1 VSEAREAA
9 VTATVAPAAAPP
21 ATAGTREVAWIG
33 LFVLLKLA
41 VQALG
46 MHSYG
51 YFRDELYYLIC
62 ARHLAWGYVDQPPF
76 SIAVLALTTHLIGS
90 SLLAIRI
97 VPALFGAACVG
108 LTGWITRSMGGGRF
122 AQALAMT
129 AVIAAPVHLAIAQ
142 YYSMNAI
149 ELLLW
154 PLAATAL
161 ARALARR
168 GTRDW
173 LLFGL
178 ALALGLLNKISMLWF
193 VFGAGVG
200 LLLSRE
206 RRVLAGPGPWLALAL
221 AIALQLPHALW
232 QAAHGWPMLEFMRGA
247 AGGKMVAVGVLD
259 FVRSQ
264 VLLMNPLAAPLW
276 ITGLIVLLRAR
287 RDPADRVQ
295 GVLFATVA
303 VILIAAGKSRASY
316 LSPAY
321 PVLFAAGAAA
331 FERAFSSGWRRVL
344 RPAAIG
350 LIALGGLALL
360 PLALPMLPEA
370 AFVGYLERL
379 GLRAGGE
386 EHHRYGELPQQYADM
401 HGWRAMADTVG
412 SVVATLSAEDRA
424 HAVIY
429 AQNYGEASAVNFFRP
444 DLPPCVSGHNNYWLW
459 GPGPPGTTL
468 VVILGGRSL
477 DHLRSFVRVDS
488 VAMFHAPWVMPYE
501 DSLGVFVCREPRAPI
516 PELWKRTRNYN

>member
-1 VSEAREAA
+1 MSEGH
-9 VTATVAPAAAPP
+9 ATGASG
-21 ATAGTREVAWIG
+21 TGGTRGLAWIG

-46 MHSYG
+46 IRGYG

-62 ARHLAWGYVDQPPF
+62 ARHLAWGYVDQPPL
-76 SIAVLALTTHLIGS
+76 SIAVLALTTHLVGS

-108 LTGWITRSMGGGRF
+108 LTGWITRSMGGGRY

-142 YYSMNAI
+142 YFSMNAI

-154 PLAATAL
+154 PLAAVAL
-161 ARALARR
+161 SRALAR
-168 GTRDW
+168 GETRDW
-173 LLFGL
+173 LGFGF
-178 ALALGLLNKISMLWF
+178 ALGLGLLNKISMLWF

-200 LLLSRE
+200 LLLTRE

-221 AIALQLPHALW
+221 AFALQMPHAFW
-232 QAAHGWPMLEFMRGA
+232 QASHGWPMLEFMRNA
-247 AGGKMVAVGVLD
+247 AGGKMLAVSVAE

-295 GVLFATVA
+295 GVLFATVSA
-303 VILIAAGKSRASY
+303 ILIAAGKSRASY

-321 PVLFAAGAAA
+321 PVLFAGGAVA
-331 FERAFSSGWRRVL
+331 FERAWVSGWRLLL

-350 LIALGGLALL
+350 MVALGGLALM
-360 PLALPMLPEA
+360 PLALPMLPER
-370 AFVGYLERL
+370 AFVDYLERL

-386 EHHRYGELPQQYADM
+386 EHHRYGALPQQYADM

-412 SVVATLSAEDRA
+412 SVVATLSAEDRG

-444 DLPPCVSGHNNYWLW
+444 DLPPCISGHNSYWLW

-468 VVILGGRSL
+468 VVILGGRSV
-477 DHLRSFVRVDS
+477 DHHRSFVRVDS

-501 DSLGVFVCREPRAPI
+501 DSLGVFVCREPRAAI
-516 PELWKRTRNYN
+516 PELWRRAKSYN